1 MTVFASIILEAVSVA
16 ALGMVLA
23 WVLYGV
29 ILQTVAAGIRAQTG
43 VVLDPWAWDPVL
55 VIAPAGMVLLGALAG
70 VLPALKAYSNP
81 VAENLVPES

>member
-1 MTVFASIILEAVSVA
+1 V
-16 ALGMVLA
+16 
-23 WVLYGV
+23 
-29 ILQTVAAGIRAQTG
+29 IRAQTG